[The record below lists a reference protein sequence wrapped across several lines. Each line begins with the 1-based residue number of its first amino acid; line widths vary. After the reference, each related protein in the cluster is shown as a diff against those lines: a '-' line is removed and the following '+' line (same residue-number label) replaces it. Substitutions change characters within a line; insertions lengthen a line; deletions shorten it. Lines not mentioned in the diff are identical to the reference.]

1 MLTLQETLYY
11 KKVQNVLRIY
21 GVTREEDTDTSL
33 SALNNEQVKAQIL
46 NWIMWCI
53 EFDKPV
59 EIRIS
64 DNNEQTVYAV
74 ALAKTHHRGMQ
85 VQNFKNVPELF
96 GKLLYHWN
104 TEITYERLS
113 VEEIAKSI
121 ENADI

>member
-121 ENADI
+121 